1 MEDAEIEDRFR
12 AEYDLPC
19 RPHPNIMR
27 VLHHFCASVL
37 PRGLPEWPPV
47 GGQSS
52 LFLVMQDYDC
62 SLQSHCKKLHLR
74 GSMDERF
81 VLVILLQLLKAI
93 EHLAK
98 HNILHRDL
106 KMDNVLIKMEKTVTR
121 SDWSSLCF
129 YLFNSA
135 LVLIGLSSVTL
146 AAAMRL
152 LSLCPKSVQGFF
164 ETVQVAIQ
172 LIILLSSAHSLVT
185 PVLLLMSARLM
196 SGQQVSWHM
205 SW

>member
-1 MEDAEIEDRFR
+1 
-12 AEYDLPC
+12 
-19 RPHPNIMR
+19 MR
-27 VLHHFCASVL
+27 QLFPVLIIGACL
-37 PRGLPEWPPV
+37 GLPEWPPV